1 MRNAVMLIHDGSWPD
16 VYLNLSTFFGNV
28 GIFVYD
34 NREIG
39 QSVPANFKG
48 ISTFIYLISSS
59 KMLQKLRETTSLPQT
74 SGLILS
80 GKFQGYLSS
89 ISPIAA
95 DARAKIFCSDDVS
108 NIMDFSL
115 RLFASGETGRY
126 RTLSGLYSIFN
137 KNQLV
142 PSYYCAQY
150 MDLSPEEW
158 KNIISKIAKAV
169 REFEHSR
176 DLPNIEYVF
185 FSSGLGMKRANDI
198 CRKVFKQTQTKWSLL
213 SEQQALLFDEK
224 RILTKLEAAYRA
236 DDDLKLALMFLNDI
250 SQRLRPSI
258 ERAQRVF
265 EICLEAPMI
274 YYVYYKWGLLLQ
286 RMKDVR
292 AKTMFLRSTAINPS
306 CYRSQYRLGLMCEK
320 EGNFKEAD
328 NHYRQ
333 IIQTLSRP
341 KYTHPI
347 EFEYLYKAFYRLG
360 IVRTET
366 GHLSSALNQYKKAD
380 WLWNTLAQSDFL
392 QNFLQGLVKNP
403 IASVKNRIRK
413 NVLDTSIINLEAR
426 IQGGEDNE
434 EERSLSGAG
443 LLIQNQV

>member
-1 MRNAVMLIHDGSWPD
+1 
-16 VYLNLSTFFGNV
+16 
-28 GIFVYD
+28 
-34 NREIG
+34 
-39 QSVPANFKG
+39 
-48 ISTFIYLISSS
+48 
-59 KMLQKLRETTSLPQT
+59 
-74 SGLILS
+74 
-80 GKFQGYLSS
+80 
-89 ISPIAA
+89 
-95 DARAKIFCSDDVS
+95 
-108 NIMDFSL
+108 
-115 RLFASGETGRY
+115 
-126 RTLSGLYSIFN
+126 
-137 KNQLV
+137 
-142 PSYYCAQY
+142 

-286 RMKDVR
+286 RMKDGR

>member
-16 VYLNLSTFFGNV
+16 IYLNLSTFFGNV

-274 YYVYYKWGLLLQ
+274 YYVYYGILRNGVIFRRRSIENGSDVVISRIPYGLAARHGHIYYVIAHCRPFRGRTGHILRGARISVGQRPFQRNLLPGYVKAHAHGRFALQ
-286 RMKDVR
+286 RSYLRRGCRDCHVISAAFRRSGHAEVERFALFPLYRAVAVAPRVR
-292 AKTMFLRSTAINPS
+292 
-306 CYRSQYRLGLMCEK
+306 
-320 EGNFKEAD
+320 
-328 NHYRQ
+328 
-333 IIQTLSRP
+333 
-341 KYTHPI
+341 
-347 EFEYLYKAFYRLG
+347 
-360 IVRTET
+360 
-366 GHLSSALNQYKKAD
+366 
-380 WLWNTLAQSDFL
+380 
-392 QNFLQGLVKNP
+392 
-403 IASVKNRIRK
+403 
-413 NVLDTSIINLEAR
+413 
-426 IQGGEDNE
+426 
-434 EERSLSGAG
+434 
-443 LLIQNQV
+443 